1 MFRQDKKQDILLVFS
16 FNFKQYIHY
25 DTKMSCAC
33 ACMRAKSLQAVFD
46 SAILWMVACQA
57 PLSMGFSRREY
68 SSRLSC
74 PSPGVFPNSRIEPTS
89 LKSPALAGSSLPLV
103 PPGKPRKHP

>member
-57 PLSMGFSRREY
+57 PLSMGFSRQE
-68 SSRLSC
+68 SWSGLPC
-74 PSPGVFPNSRIEPTS
+74 P
-89 LKSPALAGSSLPLV
+89 
-103 PPGKPRKHP
+103 PPGDLPPKIFLAFKIYFLWQISMNYQ

>member
-16 FNFKQYIHY
+16 FNFKRYIHY

-33 ACMRAKSLQAVFD
+33 ACVRAKSLQAVFD

-57 PLSMGFSRREY
+57 PLSMGFSRQE
-68 SSRLSC
+68 SWSGLPC
-74 PSPGVFPNSRIEPTS
+74 P
-89 LKSPALAGSSLPLV
+89 
-103 PPGKPRKHP
+103 PPGDLPPKMSYFLAFKIYFLWQISMNYQ

>member
-33 ACMRAKSLQAVFD
+33 ACVRAKSLQAVFD

-57 PLSMGFSRREY
+57 PLSMGFFRQEY
-68 SSRLSC
+68 WSGL
-74 PSPGVFPNSRIEPTS
+74 PFLSPGDLPNPGTEPVLFRVL
-89 LKSPALAGSSLPLV
+89 LK
-103 PPGKPRKHP
+103 